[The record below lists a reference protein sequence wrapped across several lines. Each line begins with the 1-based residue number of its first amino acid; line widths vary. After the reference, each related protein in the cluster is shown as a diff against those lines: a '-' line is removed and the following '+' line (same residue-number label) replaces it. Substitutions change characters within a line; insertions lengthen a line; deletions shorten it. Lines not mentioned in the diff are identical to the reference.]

1 MKKMFA
7 IAVLMIGMTSFAQ
20 EKPVGKRMDKAKT
33 EKLTP
38 EQRNEQHLK
47 KLTKDLG
54 LNDSQQKQMATL
66 LSEQSAKRES
76 KKAERE
82 KLMQAKRAERNE
94 EMKAFDTK
102 IKAILTPDQSKKWDE
117 MKAEKREKVKE
128 KVQERRK
135 RAEKE

>member
-20 EKPVGKRMDKAKT
+20 EKPAGKKMDKAKM
-33 EKLTP
+33 ERLTP

-66 LSEQSAKRES
+66 LSEQSTKRES

-82 KLMQAKRAERNE
+82 KLMEAKHAERNE

-102 IKAILTPDQSKKWDE
+102 VKAILTPDQSKKWDE

-128 KVQERRK
+128 KIQERRK
-135 RAEKE
+135 KAEKK

>member
-7 IAVLMIGMTSFAQ
+7 LAVLMVGMTSFAQ
-20 EKPVGKRMDKAKT
+20 EKPVGKKMDKAKM
-33 EKLTP
+33 ERLTP

-102 IKAILTPDQSKKWDE
+102 VKTILTPEQSKKWDE

-135 RAEKE
+135 RAEKK

>member
-20 EKPVGKRMDKAKT
+20 EKPAGKKMDKAKM
-33 EKLTP
+33 ERLTP

-54 LNDSQQKQMATL
+54 LNDSQQKQMASL
-66 LSEQSAKRES
+66 LSEQSAKRET

-102 IKAILTPDQSKKWDE
+102 VKAILTPDQSKKWDE

-128 KVQERRK
+128 KIQERRK
-135 RAEKE
+135 KAEKK

>member
-20 EKPVGKRMDKAKT
+20 EKPVGKKMDKAKM

-94 EMKAFDTK
+94 EMKAFDSK
-102 IKAILTPDQSKKWDE
+102 VKAILTPDQSKKWDE

>member
-20 EKPVGKRMDKAKT
+20 EKPAGKKMDRAKM

-102 IKAILTPDQSKKWDE
+102 VKAILTPDQSKKWDE

-135 RAEKE
+135 RAEKQ